1 MDSKTRRRVFEILE
15 VVNPEDFTTRVFF
28 VFITTLIIANVFAV
42 MLDTVEDLHIKYYDV
57 FWRFEV
63 FSVGVFTLEY
73 LLRIWSCIENVN
85 FRSPITGRL
94 KFGFTPLALVDLFAI
109 LPFYL
114 PLLIPFDL
122 RFIRILRLFRVFR
135 VLKVG
140 RYSEAMKTV
149 SDVVKK
155 TKEEVVTSIFI
166 LLILLMIVST
176 LMYYAEHEAQPQK
189 FRNVFDAMWWAI
201 ITLTTVGYGDI
212 YPVTLI
218 GKILAS
224 IAAILGIGMFAI
236 PAGIL
241 ASGFLEEI
249 QKKRRKK
256 SS

>member
-1 MDSKTRRRVFEILE
+1 LE
-15 VVNPEDFTTRVFF
+15 
-28 VFITTLIIANVFAV
+28 
-42 MLDTVEDLHIKYYDV
+42 
-57 FWRFEV
+57 
-63 FSVGVFTLEY
+63 
-73 LLRIWSCIENVN
+73 
-85 FRSPITGRL
+85 
-94 KFGFTPLALVDLFAI
+94 
-109 LPFYL
+109 
-114 PLLIPFDL
+114 
-122 RFIRILRLFRVFR
+122 
-135 VLKVG
+135 VG